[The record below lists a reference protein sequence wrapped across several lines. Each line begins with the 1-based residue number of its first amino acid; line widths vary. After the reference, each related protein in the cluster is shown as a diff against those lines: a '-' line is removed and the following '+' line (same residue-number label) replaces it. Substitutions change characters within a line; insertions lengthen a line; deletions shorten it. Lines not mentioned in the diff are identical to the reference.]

1 MVVRLRGACWFAQLG
16 LLLSVA
22 VLLANCSSIQ
32 AISPAA
38 GKSTTDQ
45 TTLGLADLEVG
56 NRIDIALIHGE
67 QYHGDFIGYDEF
79 SLELRSITVTEVA
92 YVVIPLHEIA
102 TIGRSQF
109 DLEQTVFT
117 LVICFAAGYLFLYLN
132 LTQGGFHGPWG

>member
-1 MVVRLRGACWFAQLG
+1 MVVRFRGACWFAQLG

-32 AISPAA
+32 VISPAVETSA
-38 GKSTTDQ
+38 MDQ

-56 NRIDIALIHGE
+56 DRIDIVLIHGE

-92 YVVIPLHEIA
+92 CVVIPLHEIA
-102 TIGRSQF
+102 TIGRSHF
-109 DLEQTVFT
+109 DLEQTI
-117 LVICFAAGYLFLYLN
+117 LSLAICCAAGYLLLYLS
-132 LTQGGFHGPWG
+132 LSQGGFHSPWG